1 MAILSPNPQPA
12 TAAQLG
18 DDELDEVPRG
28 VEGVVLPQVDAVD
41 ADLVDWG
48 PHFVSGLLG
57 PLLTDPDV
65 MLVKAVYDRP
75 MLDADGRV
83 LDRAGRVVVGLY
95 ACGNDAASVM
105 RGTYPGPGTTLGPA
119 FVFAWRAALFAARR
133 AASARAHPIEEKP

>member
-1 MAILSPNPQPA
+1 MAQRTLKGRVAIVGIGETHYYKHGQSPDAEFKLALQAVLRACADAGLDPRHIDGFA
-12 TAAQLG
+12 SYG
-18 DDELDEVPRG
+18 DDRSEATRLASALG
-28 VEGVVLPQVDAVD
+28 LPI
-41 ADLVDWG
+41 
-48 PHFVSGLLG
+48 
-57 PLLTDPDV
+57 
-65 MLVKAVYDRP
+65 
-75 MLDADGRV
+75 DADGRV